1 MVRVKDM
8 INFFTK
14 TFLKDKC
21 IGLMT
26 TLMCVLCIAI
36 ILLIFLEASKGG
48 GDEGAAT
55 EETAETPAALKF

>member
-21 IGLMT
+21 IALMT

-36 ILLIFLEASKGG
+36 ILLIFLESSKGG
-48 GDEGAAT
+48 GDETPAPT
-55 EETAETPAALKF
+55 EETAAALKM

>member
-36 ILLIFLEASKGG
+36 ILLIFLESSKGG
-48 GDEGAAT
+48 DDGAAPVETT
-55 EETAETPAALKF
+55 EPAAALKF

>member
-21 IGLMT
+21 IALMT
-26 TLMCVLCIAI
+26 TLMFVLCLAI
-36 ILLIFLEASKGG
+36 ILLIFLESSKGG
-48 GDEGAAT
+48 GDETAAEAT
-55 EETAETPAALKF
+55 T